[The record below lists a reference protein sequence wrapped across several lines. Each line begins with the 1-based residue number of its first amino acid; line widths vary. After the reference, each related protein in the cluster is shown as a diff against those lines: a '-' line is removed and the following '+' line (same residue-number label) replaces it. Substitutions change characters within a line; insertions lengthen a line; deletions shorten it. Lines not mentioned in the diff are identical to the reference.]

1 MTQQI
6 NGNTEGI
13 RNSLL
18 EQIRDLYQLRMEADT
33 FASFA
38 LLSAMAGFTG
48 QIGREMSVY
57 LARDGRV
64 VDISI
69 GDSGKVSMP
78 NVRLVR
84 NEDRLC
90 GVRCIHT
97 HPNGD
102 GRLSS
107 VDAGTLR
114 SMRLDAMA
122 ALGVGP
128 EGQPTNFYAG
138 YLGDMDEAGS
148 RDVLLYGPLRP
159 YKLPQKAL
167 MREIYLADDR
177 FKSSTKAVEE
187 ARPERAILVGLESD
201 APYDTLAELGELA
214 ATAGAVVVGRA
225 TQRKRDIDNATYI
238 GSGKAE
244 ELSLTASALEADLLI
259 FDDELSPVQTRN
271 LETITGVRVIDR
283 TALILDIF
291 ARHAQS
297 REGKLQVEL
306 AQLQYELP
314 RIFGQGKDLSRQ
326 GSGTIARGPGE
337 TKLESDKRRIRRRI
351 YELGE
356 ELKTVEKQRGLR
368 RERRQKEAVARIA
381 LVGYTNAGK
390 STLLN
395 ALTGAGVLA
404 EDKLFATLDP
414 VVRQVALPNGS
425 QALLSDTVGFINKLP
440 HELVTAFHSTLEEVR
455 QADLILHVVDVS
467 ASYYPSQMQVVEEVL
482 ASLGAGDI
490 PCIRVYNKADQA
502 QGPLPQD
509 GVAISAL
516 QGTGLE
522 ALLQAVEQA
531 LHARFQEIS
540 LVIPYDKYEAMALLK
555 REGRILEETH
565 EGAGTLVR
573 AQVEESLLWRLK
585 RILGQGETQ

>member
-48 QIGREMSVY
+48 QIGREISVY
-57 LARDGRV
+57 IARDGRV
-64 VDISI
+64 VDVSI

-107 VDAGTLR
+107 VDVGTLR

-128 EGQPTNFYAG
+128 EGQPTSFYAG
-138 YLGDMDEAGS
+138 YLGDMDEAGT
-148 RDVLLYGPLRP
+148 RQVLLYGPLRP

-214 ATAGAVVVGRA
+214 ATAGALVVGRA

-306 AQLQYELP
+306 AQLKYELP

-502 QGPLPQD
+502 EGPLPQD

>member
-48 QIGREMSVY
+48 QIGREISVY
-57 LARDGRV
+57 IARDGRV
-64 VDISI
+64 VDVSI

-107 VDAGTLR
+107 VDVGTLR

-128 EGQPTNFYAG
+128 EGQPTSFYAG
-138 YLGDMDEAGS
+138 YLGDMDEAGT
-148 RDVLLYGPLRP
+148 RQVLLYGPLRP

-214 ATAGAVVVGRA
+214 ATAGALVVGRA

-306 AQLQYELP
+306 AQLKYELP

-467 ASYYPSQMQVVEEVL
+467 AGYYPSQMQVVEEVL

>member
-6 NGNTEGI
+6 NGNIEGI

-48 QIGREMSVY
+48 QIGREISVY
-57 LARDGRV
+57 LSRDGRV

-214 ATAGAVVVGRA
+214 ATAGALVVGRA

-306 AQLQYELP
+306 AQLKYELP

-337 TKLESDKRRIRRRI
+337 TKLETDRRRIRERI
-351 YELGE
+351 AKIKKELD
-356 ELKTVEKQRGLR
+356 GLR
-368 RERRQKEAVARIA
+368 QQRAFTRARRARQGLPVAA

-395 ALTGAGVLA
+395 ALTRSEVLA

-414 VVRQVALPNGS
+414 TTRRLRFPEEHELVLA
-425 QALLSDTVGFINKLP
+425 DTVGFIRNLP
-440 HELVTAFHSTLEEVR
+440 KELTEAFQATLEELEA
-455 QADLILHVVDVS
+455 ADLLLHVADASHPELDRQIAAVDGIL
-467 ASYYPSQMQVVEEVL
+467 ADMELNEVPRIL
-482 ASLGAGDI
+482 ILNKWDRLEDEMRDI
-490 PCIRVYNKADQA
+490 LRDRWPDA
-502 QGPLPQD
+502 LP
-509 GVAISAL
+509 ISAETRDGL
-516 QGTGLE
+516 NALSRCIENTIHWETTANIEITGPMPK
-522 ALLQAVEQA
+522 V
-531 LHARFQEIS
+531 
-540 LVIPYDKYEAMALLK
+540 Y
-555 REGRILEETH
+555 
-565 EGAGTLVR
+565 
-573 AQVEESLLWRLK
+573 
-585 RILGQGETQ
+585 

>member
-48 QIGREMSVY
+48 QIGREISVY
-57 LARDGRV
+57 LSRDGRV

-128 EGQPTNFYAG
+128 EGQPTSFYAG

-214 ATAGAVVVGRA
+214 ATAGALVVGRA

-306 AQLQYELP
+306 AQLKYELP

-467 ASYYPSQMQVVEEVL
+467 AGYYPSQMQVVEEVL

-509 GVAISAL
+509 GVVISAL

-585 RILGQGETQ
+585 RILGQGEEA

>member
-38 LLSAMAGFTG
+38 LLSALAGFTA
-48 QIGREMSVY
+48 QIGREISVY

-128 EGQPTNFYAG
+128 EGQPTSFYAG
-138 YLGDMDEAGS
+138 YLGDMDEAGA
-148 RDVLLYGPLRP
+148 RQVLLYGPLRP

-201 APYDTLAELGELA
+201 APYDTLAELEELA

-259 FDDELSPVQTRN
+259 FDDELSPVQARN
-271 LETITGVRVIDR
+271 LGTITGVRVIDR

-306 AQLQYELP
+306 AQLKYELP

-356 ELKTVEKQRGLR
+356 ELKAVEKQRGLR
-368 RERRQKEAVARIA
+368 RERRQKEAVARVA

-440 HELVTAFHSTLEEVR
+440 HELVQAFHSTLEEVR

-467 ASYYPSQMQVVEEVL
+467 ADYYPTQMQVVEEVL

-502 QGPLPQD
+502 EGPLPQD

-516 QGTGLE
+516 KGTGLE
-522 ALLQAVEQA
+522 GLLVAVEKA
-531 LHARFQEIS
+531 LGSRYKEIS
-540 LVIPYDKYEAMALLK
+540 LRIPYDKYEAMALLK

-573 AQVEESLLWRLK
+573 AQVEDSLLWRLK
-585 RILGQGETQ
+585 RILGQGEEP

>member
-38 LLSAMAGFTG
+38 LLSALAGFTA
-48 QIGREMSVY
+48 QIGREISVY

-128 EGQPTNFYAG
+128 EGQPTSFYAG
-138 YLGDMDEAGS
+138 YLGDMDEAGA
-148 RDVLLYGPLRP
+148 RQVLLYGPLRP

-201 APYDTLAELGELA
+201 APYDTLAELEELA

-259 FDDELSPVQTRN
+259 FDDELSPVQARN

-306 AQLQYELP
+306 AQLKYELP

-356 ELKTVEKQRGLR
+356 ELKAVEKQRGLR
-368 RERRQKEAVARIA
+368 RERRQKEAVARVA

-440 HELVTAFHSTLEEVR
+440 HELVQAFHSTLEEVR

-467 ASYYPSQMQVVEEVL
+467 ADYYPTQMQVVEEVL

-516 QGTGLE
+516 KGTGLDG
-522 ALLQAVEQA
+522 LLVAVEKA
-531 LHARFQEIS
+531 LGSRYKEIS
-540 LVIPYDKYEAMALLK
+540 LRIPYDKYEAMALLK

-573 AQVEESLLWRLK
+573 AQVEDSLLWRLK
-585 RILGQGETQ
+585 RILGQGEEP